1 MAGCCVPVK
10 GKVQAHSTQS
20 ESRRLIKRSKRLK
33 NVVGR
38 SAFQKWQFR
47 KSAGSPMRKI
57 QPAMCSE
64 SLSRIRMPANR
75 KENKMSSNTIRLHR
89 VLRASPEKIYRAFL
103 DPDAMAK

>member
-33 NVVGR
+33 NVVER

-47 KSAGSPMRKI
+47 KSARSPMRKI

-64 SLSRIRMPANR
+64 SLNRIRMPANR
-75 KENKMSSNTIRLHR
+75 KQNKHVFKYNPSSPSAAGLAGKDLSRF
-89 VLRASPEKIYRAFL
+89 S
-103 DPDAMAK
+103 